1 MGFPGGTVVKN
12 PPANAGNARDMGLT
26 PGSRRPPGAVDD
38 NPLQYSCLEN
48 SMDRSLWW
56 ATVHRLTKRRTCLSE
71 WACTLCQYDFTLT
84 SLITSSMIQFP
95 NKVAFWGPES
105 WDFDI
110 RIWGDTSQPITEVS
124 ETILRFD
131 NLLEKPTESSY
142 VHSYDKGIIIKIS

>member
-1 MGFPGGTVVKN
+1 MGFSGGSVVEN
-12 PPANAGNARDMGLT
+12 PAANAEDTGEMGSIPRLGRST
-26 PGSRRPPGAVDD
+26 GVVND

-71 WACTLCQYDFTLT
+71 WACTLLQYDFTLT

-110 RIWGDTSQPITEVS
+110 RIWGDTIQPITEVS

>member
-1 MGFPGGTVVKN
+1 
-12 PPANAGNARDMGLT
+12 
-26 PGSRRPPGAVDD
+26 
-38 NPLQYSCLEN
+38 
-48 SMDRSLWW
+48 
-56 ATVHRLTKRRTCLSE
+56 
-71 WACTLCQYDFTLT
+71 
-84 SLITSSMIQFP
+84 MIQFP

-110 RIWGDTSQPITEVS
+110 QIWGDTIQPITEVS